1 MPSITLNPKAS
12 PAVAAAV
19 AAAPLV
25 PAAADTAAAP
35 APAIVKEPAAPKA
48 PKAPKEKLS
57 RKEKLERTV
66 ANADADIAKIKA
78 KADAA
83 KAELEALTKLANV
96 GVGSSLVVR
105 VGRGDTAK
113 TVSATVLG
121 VKVEDGVSKYRV
133 QYGTGFDAELAVIT
147 SAYIVEVTTVVQT
160 GESKGDVAQ
169 AS

>member
-1 MPSITLNPKAS
+1 MPSITLNPNTS
-12 PAVAAAV
+12 PAV
-19 AAAPLV
+19 AAPLV
-25 PAAADTAAAP
+25 PAAAP
-35 APAIVKEPAAPKA
+35 APAVANGTSAPKA

-57 RKEKLERTV
+57 RKEKLERIV
-66 ANADADIAKIKA
+66 ANADADIAKIKV

-96 GVGSSLVVR
+96 GVGSNLVVR

-113 TVSATVLG
+113 TVAATVLG
-121 VKVEDGVSKYRV
+121 VKEEEGVAKYRV

-147 SAYIVEVTTVVQT
+147 AAYIVEVTTV
-160 GESKGDVAQ
+160 SKGGEPVADSQ